1 MRSRFDFDQTFII
14 GSSATIVVT
23 ATIAAGSIA
32 DIDIGFGPAV
42 ERAGVA
48 FLRKADFCGRV
59 LDLVSFQF
67 KFTCLISLNMK

>member
-48 FLRKADFCGRV
+48 FL
-59 LDLVSFQF
+59 
-67 KFTCLISLNMK
+67 